1 MSKHT
6 ELVLFQLDTWL
17 LYFDSASDTTTSL
30 LYILKVIVYCV
41 TLSDGMFNSLI
52 VPLREAF
59 PILLYK
65 CILLQFS
72 PFIGQSS
79 TLVELEVW
87 WREKKKKKKN
97 SSLWV
102 KRHPLFRQ
110 WRWIKTWVC
119 HWLQSASAMEDSSKA
134 ARGRWEPGCY
144 VDGLK

>member
-17 LYFDSASDTTTSL
+17 LYFNSASDTTTSL
-30 LYILKVIVYCV
+30 LYIMKVIVYCV
-41 TLSDGMFNSLI
+41 PLSDGMFNSLI

-72 PFIGQSS
+72 PFYWSVLNISWVGG
-79 TLVELEVW
+79 LVK
-87 WREKKKKKKN
+87 RKKKKKN